1 MGRGVLGVRR
11 EEKGAEVLFSLKD
24 KSECPELVELLAVCE
39 CGELSCGEG
48 CVWYVRVVTSRGVVS
63 RVEDKCSVVWV

>member
-1 MGRGVLGVRR
+1 MGVRR

-39 CGELSCGEG
+39 CRELSCGEG
-48 CVWYVRVVTSRGVVS
+48 CVWYV
-63 RVEDKCSVVWV
+63 